1 MSTPKF
7 LEKTGRFKRLQGG
20 GEGIK
25 RKRLLR
31 GIKREGGKTKNAN
44 FQVYVFF

>member
-7 LEKTGRFKRLQGG
+7 FMGRWGGLRDCKG

-44 FQVYVFF
+44 I